1 VRVIDLDFQ
10 FDCYTQGF
18 NTDGFN
24 MGVGGG
30 GKVSLDLH
38 LHFSGHIQY
47 VFAQSKNRISS

>member
-1 VRVIDLDFQ
+1 MCVIDLDFQ

-24 MGVGGG
+24 IGGG
-30 GKVSLDLH
+30 GVSLDLH

-47 VFAQSKNRISS
+47 VFA